1 MAVQAIIMAGGAG
14 TRLRPLTC
22 EYPKPLAPLCG
33 APIMDYTLR
42 LLAKHG
48 YDRADVT
55 LWYRP
60 WDIRRRF
67 GEGCRGISLSYVVE
81 DEPVGTAGSVLIAAR
96 AGNTILVLSGD
107 GLTDVDLDAA
117 LAFHRQRRA
126 AATLVLRHVD
136 IPLAYGVV
144 VAEADGRI
152 TRFIEKPDWSRV
164 ISSLVNTGIYLL
176 EPEAVS
182 LIPADKPFD
191 FGRDLFPLML
201 EKGLPLYGYTT
212 DAYWCDVGD
221 PQAFLKAQRDLLA
234 GRAGFT
240 VDDPGIRSAGDAV
253 ISPDSYV
260 SSSAAIGKG
269 AVIRGSCVLDG
280 AVVGSGAQL
289 DGAIVCSRA
298 RAEQGA
304 VMESGSILGAGSSTG
319 EFSVLR
325 GDAHIWPG
333 IRLADDSVTVS
344 AVRRPVGVTL
354 TGGRAECVSPQQ
366 AVSLSAVFLETEARK
381 KLVVMHDAAGLSNYH
396 LALGSLIAYGAETV
410 HALGQGTLGMLS
422 YAIRTLRADGGILC
436 RKRELTLLDRNG
448 LLLDTSAGTMI
459 EAAVRRQELPSAL
472 SAPQT
477 AVASSPMGTQYTQ
490 TLAKTFRCRNG
501 QAVSL
506 RCGDPFLLSLAR
518 SAISLAGHTPQS
530 RADIGI
536 LLEEN
541 KLAFTVNGHDLSPI
555 QQRLLCARA
564 LERQD
569 MPLYDDQDDGLYGVP
584 RDGSEGCLRQLQLF
598 QDTLARAMLILQ
610 LFSAEP
616 IGDTLEKL
624 PEIHHKSISIP
635 CASEFK
641 GRVLESLL
649 PEAAPR
655 RQGGLSAGRGDA
667 RAVIRPDPALPLMHV
682 AVSAR
687 DAETAGELCDFYA
700 GRVLQALR
708 GAQKPVP
715 KMFPVSDP

>member
-1 MAVQAIIMAGGAG
+1 
-14 TRLRPLTC
+14 
-22 EYPKPLAPLCG
+22 
-33 APIMDYTLR
+33 
-42 LLAKHG
+42 
-48 YDRADVT
+48 
-55 LWYRP
+55 
-60 WDIRRRF
+60 
-67 GEGCRGISLSYVVE
+67 
-81 DEPVGTAGSVLIAAR
+81 
-96 AGNTILVLSGD
+96 
-107 GLTDVDLDAA
+107 
-117 LAFHRQRRA
+117 
-126 AATLVLRHVD
+126 
-136 IPLAYGVV
+136 
-144 VAEADGRI
+144 
-152 TRFIEKPDWSRV
+152 
-164 ISSLVNTGIYLL
+164 
-176 EPEAVS
+176 
-182 LIPADKPFD
+182 
-191 FGRDLFPLML
+191 
-201 EKGLPLYGYTT
+201 
-212 DAYWCDVGD
+212 
-221 PQAFLKAQRDLLA
+221 
-234 GRAGFT
+234 
-240 VDDPGIRSAGDAV
+240 
-253 ISPDSYV
+253 
-260 SSSAAIGKG
+260 
-269 AVIRGSCVLDG
+269 
-280 AVVGSGAQL
+280 
-289 DGAIVCSRA
+289 
-298 RAEQGA
+298 
-304 VMESGSILGAGSSTG
+304 
-319 EFSVLR
+319 
-325 GDAHIWPG
+325 
-333 IRLADDSVTVS
+333 
-344 AVRRPVGVTL
+344 
-354 TGGRAECVSPQQ
+354 
-366 AVSLSAVFLETEARK
+366 
-381 KLVVMHDAAGLSNYH
+381 MHDAAGLSNYH

-490 TLAKTFRCRNG
+490 TLAKAFRCRNG

-506 RCGDPFLLSLAR
+506 RCGDPFLLSLAS
-518 SAISLAGHTPQS
+518 SAISLAGHTPQN

-541 KLAFTVNGHDLSPI
+541 KLAITVNGHDLSPI

-667 RAVIRPDPALPLMHV
+667 RAVIRPDPALPL
-682 AVSAR
+682 SAR

-700 GRVLQALR
+700 VRVLQALR
-708 GAQKPVP
+708 GAQ
-715 KMFPVSDP
+715 